1 MAIPDYQSIMLP
13 LLQRLQDGQ
22 EHTLGAVRE
31 ALAAHFG
38 LTQDE
43 REQLLPS
50 GNQGVF
56 ENRVGWARTYLKK
69 AGLLEYVKRGV
80 LRITP
85 NGLQVL
91 SENLAKITIKY
102 LEKFPEFLAFK
113 QFKKESKS
121 EEFAEFSPSE
131 TLDETIEAA
140 YQQLRNQLTSDLLEQ
155 VRGGSWKFFERLV
168 VDLLVKMGYG
178 GSRKEAG
185 QAFQQG
191 SDEGI
196 DGIIKED
203 RLGLDIIYVQ
213 AKRWKDGVTVGR
225 PEVQKFAGALQGKR
239 ARKGVFITTSG
250 FSKEAL
256 EYAGMIESKIILI
269 DGARLAEL
277 MLEHNVGVT
286 TTSSYE
292 IKKID
297 FDFFTEE

>member
-178 GSRKEAG
+178 R
-185 QAFQQG
+185 
-191 SDEGI
+191 
-196 DGIIKED
+196 
-203 RLGLDIIYVQ
+203 
-213 AKRWKDGVTVGR
+213 
-225 PEVQKFAGALQGKR
+225 
-239 ARKGVFITTSG
+239 
-250 FSKEAL
+250 FS
-256 EYAGMIESKIILI
+256 
-269 DGARLAEL
+269 
-277 MLEHNVGVT
+277 
-286 TTSSYE
+286 
-292 IKKID
+292 
-297 FDFFTEE
+297 